1 MSDLDQAGL
10 AAARRYARWHIG
22 DSSWADEILYA
33 YSNPKATNAVLDE
46 EQS

>member
-1 MSDLDQAGL
+1 MELDPAGL

-22 DSSWADEILYA
+22 DQDWDNEILEA
-33 YSNPKATNAVLDE
+33 YMNPEHANRALDE